1 MNRTDHE
8 VEPPSDGPDVDAEA
22 LARDIVLRQLT
33 VRARTRHELA
43 TTLAKRE
50 VPAAAAE
57 RVLDRMEEV
66 GLVDDATF
74 AEEWV
79 RSRRQRRH
87 LSSRALQQELRR
99 KGVDPEQVSEAL
111 ETVEPEDEHAAA
123 LALAEKKMRSM
134 TGLEPHVRRR
144 RLAGALARR
153 GFSSALVGRVLDE
166 VEPDE
171 VHPGPPD

>member
-1 MNRTDHE
+1 MNRTDDE
-8 VEPPSDGPDVDAEA
+8 VEPLSQGSEADAEA
-22 LARDIVLRQLT
+22 SAREIVLRQLT
-33 VRARTRHELA
+33 VRARSRHELA
-43 TTLAKRE
+43 TALAKRKVPDE
-50 VPAAAAE
+50 VAG

-66 GLVDDATF
+66 GLVDDASF

-79 RSRRQRRH
+79 RSRQQRRH

-99 KGVDPEQVSEAL
+99 KGVDPDQVSEAL
-111 ETVEPEDEHAAA
+111 EGVEPDDEHAAA

-134 TGLEPHVRRR
+134 TGLEPQVRRR

-166 VEPDE
+166 VEPDGNS
-171 VHPGPPD
+171 HFDL